1 MTQLLSEAC
10 ALGVLL
16 NACAKSNMVVERSQR
31 NNLKT
36 LLEKAQNH
44 KRLLKK
50 SLWSSETAQLE
61 GEVLDI
67 YNISATGSNV
77 WLLAISML
85 ENCKH
90 VQIILTS

>member
-1 MTQLLSEAC
+1 MRKEQHGPSDHHS
-10 ALGVLL
+10 G
-16 NACAKSNMVVERSQR
+16 QR
-31 NNLKT
+31 AICNNLKT

-61 GEVLDI
+61 GDVLDI